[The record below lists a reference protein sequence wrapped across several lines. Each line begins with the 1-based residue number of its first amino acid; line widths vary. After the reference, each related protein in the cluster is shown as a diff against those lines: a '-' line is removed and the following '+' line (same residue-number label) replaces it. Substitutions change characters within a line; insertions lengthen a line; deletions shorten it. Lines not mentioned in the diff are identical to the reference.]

1 MAWPVASNRIV
12 PKSLAAVTTVVPAS
26 VCLEDV
32 DVDGSAERESARAA
46 LVLEE
51 TVPSLAG
58 GT

>member
-1 MAWPVASNRIV
+1 
-12 PKSLAAVTTVVPAS
+12 VTTVVPAS

-32 DVDGSAERESARAA
+32 DVEGSAERESARAA
-46 LVLEE
+46 VVLEE